1 MKAFDTRT
9 PTARE
14 VFSRLGLSLVLLTV
28 GTTVGRYA
36 IGYLLLWL
44 APDTVHLWWANRVVS
59 VVPLYGIGLPLMY
72 LSLRG
77 LSSAPHNATCSS
89 GFITYGKPAFTV
101 GSWVRILFMGFG
113 CMYVGSI
120 IGNALMG
127 ILSGLTGYSYANT
140 LETVVEQSPVW
151 ATLLG
156 ICVIAPLGEELI
168 FRKLFI
174 DRARRFGDT
183 AAILLSALLFGLFH
197 ANLFQF
203 FYAFMLGIL
212 LAYVY
217 TRTGKLSWCV
227 VMHAAVN
234 LMGSV
239 AIPALSDLIPD
250 DLTVALTL
258 TQLLVALFIS
268 AWAYGTIIA
277 AIVLLIKRFR
287 WRVLSPAPDQ
297 RPTRSVLRDAFSSTG
312 MIAAVLLL
320 TSSILLGLAL
330 PVILSHLQQITL

>member
-1 MKAFDTRT
+1 MKDFDTRT

-14 VFSRLGLSLVLLTV
+14 TFSRLGLSLVLLTV
-28 GTTVGRYA
+28 GMTVGQYA
-36 IGYLLLWL
+36 ISYLLLWL
-44 APDTVHLWWANRVVS
+44 APDAVYLWWPNWVVS

-72 LSLRG
+72 LVLRG
-77 LSSAPHNATCSS
+77 LPPAPHNATCSG
-89 GFITYGKPAFTV
+89 GFITYEKPAFTV
-101 GSWVRILFMGFG
+101 GSWVRVLFMGFG

-120 IGNALMG
+120 VGNLLMG
-127 ILSGLTGYSYANT
+127 LLSGLTGYAYANS
-140 LETVVEQSPVW
+140 LETVVGQSPVW
-151 ATLLG
+151 ATLLAT
-156 ICVIAPLGEELI
+156 CVIAPLGEELI

-227 VMHAAVN
+227 AMHATVN
-234 LMGSV
+234 LMGGV
-239 AIPALSDLIPD
+239 IIPALSGLLPD
-250 DLTVALTL
+250 DLTVEPTL
-258 TQLLVALFIS
+258 TQLLVSLAIS
-268 AWAYGTIIA
+268 VWAYGSIIT

-297 RPTRSVLRDAFSSTG
+297 RPTRSVMRDAFSNAG
-312 MIAAVLLL
+312 MIAAVILL
-320 TSSILLGLAL
+320 SFSILLGLAL
-330 PVILSHLQQITL
+330 PVIQAYLVQTTV